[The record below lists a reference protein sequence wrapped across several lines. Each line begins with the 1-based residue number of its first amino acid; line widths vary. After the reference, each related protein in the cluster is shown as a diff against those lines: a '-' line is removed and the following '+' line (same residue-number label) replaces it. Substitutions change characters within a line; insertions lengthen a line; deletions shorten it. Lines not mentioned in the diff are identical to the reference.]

1 MLLEVTPLL
10 GGEGLAGKE
19 VGGDELETADML
31 AGRLAMVATVTGTD
45 TGVVANGTAA
55 DGMVAT
61 TVEGVGGVVAGLMV
75 VVATRMAAT
84 VVTARKTGIGRV

>member
-1 MLLEVTPLL
+1 MGWLTIVEWLAAGRTVGLT
-10 GGEGLAGKE
+10 GGMVVAGRS
-19 VGGDELETADML
+19 
-31 AGRLAMVATVTGTD
+31 AGRLAVVATLTGTD

-84 VVTARKTGIGRV
+84 VVSARKTGIGRV